1 MKILIDLLIIY
12 LIFSM
17 GINLSG
23 RFKRITFFLNII
35 LFSGITGSIYE
46 VVNGGGDYDNYRYM
60 FQGVSFSEIPDDELG
75 YYYLNLVI
83 KLFTD
88 EFAIAFLIFMVIINF
103 FIIAFIYKYS
113 NNIELSLLLYITIG
127 GYITA
132 SNIVRQYMAL
142 AIYCYSI
149 KYLLDKKYV
158 RYFLLGVL
166 AFQFHITVIIPV
178 LLTILIKFLNNKIS
192 QNYLIYF
199 FVINSFVII
208 EPTIRQIGL
217 KIMGNGYENGI
228 FFYGSSILHYLV
240 QIIFFLFYLINI
252 KKIKSSKTKLF
263 INLATLSSIFTL
275 LSNNMVLYARIA
287 SYFNIFHTIAVSNI
301 LFENNNIKQK
311 RVFYYMILI
320 GVYGYYYL
328 LTSNSMSANNYI
340 IDFFNSI

>member
-17 GINLSG
+17 IINLSG
-23 RFKRITFFLNII
+23 RFKRITFFLNVI

-46 VVNGGGDYDNYRYM
+46 VVDGGGDYDNYRYM
-60 FQGVSFSEIPDDELG
+60 FQGFSFSKVPDDELG
-75 YYYLNLVI
+75 YYYLNLII

-103 FIIAFIYKYS
+103 LIISFIYKHS

-166 AFQFHITVIIPV
+166 AAQFHITVIIPI

-192 QNYLIYF
+192 ENYLIYF
-199 FVINSFVII
+199 MVINSLFVI
-208 EPTIRQIGL
+208 EPMIRQVGL
-217 KIMGNGYENGI
+217 KVMGNGYENGT

-240 QIIFFLFYLINI
+240 QIIFFIFYLINI
-252 KKIKSSKTKLF
+252 KHIKSSKTKFF

-287 SYFNIFHTIAVSNI
+287 SYFNIFHSIAVCNI
-301 LFENNNIKQK
+301 LVENDNIKQK
-311 RVFYYMILI
+311 RMFYYLVLTGI
-320 GVYGYYYL
+320 YGYYFL
-328 LTSNSMSANNYI
+328 LTSKSMSATNFI
-340 IDFFNSI
+340 IDFLNSI